1 MAPELVDFRYL
12 ELLCTNL
19 VGYEYKIFFVENYY
33 GVTLSVSLWGFR
45 MVINMEIFHL
55 EDGNHG
61 VCFVVLSRS
70 ETFLIYFSEINIP
83 ALIQS

>member
-1 MAPELVDFRYL
+1 MAPELVELRYL

-19 VGYEYKIFFVENYY
+19 VKKKYKIFFVENYY

-55 EDGNHG
+55 EDGKSG
-61 VCFVVLSRS
+61 VG
-70 ETFLIYFSEINIP
+70 
-83 ALIQS
+83 